1 MSATELSDSDLA
13 RPTIQAPAQ
22 NIKVRNLWGDAWRRL
37 IRNRLSMLGLVIS
50 IIFFLVAIFG
60 PMLAPYPYQEQNLRR
75 TNEMPSREHL
85 LGTDDLGRDFF
96 SRILW
101 GARTAL
107 AVAVTVTSLSLI
119 LGVALGGVAAYQGGV
134 VDWTVGRLVDVTLS
148 IPTIMLL
155 ILVDATLQKPFSRAF
170 RSIYD
175 ATGIE
180 FFKGAIILNYL
191 ITMAAI
197 AVVTWPIYARLI
209 RGQILSLR
217 EREYVEAARSVGAS
231 SSRILTRHVVPNGL
245 GPVIV
250 AATFG
255 FSAAMILEASLSYL
269 GLGIQPPAASWGAM
283 INENLH
289 QWRVRPYL
297 VLMPATVLA
306 IAALAINF
314 LGDGL
319 NDALNPRSR
328 Q

>member
-1 MSATELSDSDLA
+1 MSTTELSESGVA
-13 RPTIQAPAQ
+13 GPTIVAPASP
-22 NIKVRNLWGDAWRRL
+22 IKVRNLWSDAWGRL
-37 IRNRLSMLGLVIS
+37 IRNRLSMLGLVVT

-60 PMLAPYPYQEQNLRR
+60 PMLAPYPYQEQNLRS
-75 TNEMPSREHL
+75 TNQMPNAQHW

-107 AVAVTVTSLSLI
+107 VVATTVTSLSLI
-119 LGVALGGVAAYQGGV
+119 IGILLGGVAAYQGGFF
-134 VDWTVGRLVDVTLS
+134 DWTVGRLVDVTLS

-175 ATGIE
+175 VTGIE
-180 FFKGAIILNYL
+180 FFKGAVILNYL

-197 AVVTWPIYARLI
+197 AFVTWPIYARLI

-217 EREYVEAARSVGAS
+217 EREFVEAARSVGAS
-231 SSRILTRHVVPNGL
+231 SSRILARHVVPNGL

-319 NDALNPRSR
+319 NDAPNPRAR
-328 Q
+328 K